1 MKRKESL
8 KFISLKKWLHLLLT
22 VMIVTSMVMLNAV
35 SVNADT
41 TADTTTAFPS
51 YTYLSLGDSI
61 AYGMSAA
68 PGSDYVHLFYN
79 YLVANQTYGQLG
91 LNNLAVCGDTS
102 SNLLK
107 KLQTDSSY
115 IAAVRK
121 AKVITI
127 SIGGNNLLSPVIS
140 SVCTAFGV
148 NSVKNPNLMSEL
160 SKAIVNNPN
169 RDIIL
174 AGIAVSPA
182 LAQSLQAGIGQ
193 FGIDFPK
200 IIGTIKTISPQTQIY
215 VLSLY
220 NPFNLQ
226 DLLYIVFNPLINRIN
241 QVINSNAESGYKVA
255 DVYTKFKTTTGAVN
269 FDLAE
274 FQLNPDPTTAGHKA
288 IYEAI
293 LDPSYTVRIDTLTG
307 GSITASATAAASGSA
322 VTLTVT
328 PDAGMQ
334 LKAGSLKYNDG
345 SSHNISG
352 ISFIMPAA
360 NITVSAVFE
369 PIPNGGRQ
377 HQ

>member
-1 MKRKESL
+1 MRGYEQQ
-8 KFISLKKWLHLLLT
+8 FT
-22 VMIVTSMVMLNAV
+22 
-35 SVNADT
+35 
-41 TADTTTAFPS
+41 
-51 YTYLSLGDSI
+51 
-61 AYGMSAA
+61 
-68 PGSDYVHLFYN
+68 
-79 YLVANQTYGQLG
+79 
-91 LNNLAVCGDTS
+91 
-102 SNLLK
+102 K

-274 FQLNPDPTTAGHKA
+274 FQLNPHPTTAGHKA